1 MTIYPALSK
10 IGSGL
15 SRNLAGSDFIA
26 AIRAARKDKL
36 GVLADAKLEISFVL
50 ADAKLETLSHRA
62 TRFVRSLFS
71 MINSRRG
78 RY

>member
-26 AIRAARKDKL
+26 AIRAARKDKF
-36 GVLADAKLEISFVL
+36 GVLADAGPGGMKNILVIGCCSVFTSSNAIRQVVVV
-50 ADAKLETLSHRA
+50 DD
-62 TRFVRSLFS
+62 
-71 MINSRRG
+71 I
-78 RY
+78 